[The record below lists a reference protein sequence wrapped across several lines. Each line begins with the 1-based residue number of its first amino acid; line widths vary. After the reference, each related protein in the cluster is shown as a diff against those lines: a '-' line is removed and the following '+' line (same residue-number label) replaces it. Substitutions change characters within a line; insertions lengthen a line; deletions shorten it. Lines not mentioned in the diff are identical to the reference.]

1 MKQLLLLLLYAGFST
16 QQIQSCYPKLC
27 ALTGNLPQRI
37 QAFKSM
43 LSHMSQFHLQ
53 QKLIRLDMLNIHTIE
68 ATLHEHQIVP
78 IMIDEP
84 LSYFDVL

>member
-27 ALTGNLPQRI
+27 TLTGNLPQRI

-43 LSHMSQFHLQ
+43 LSNMPPSHIQ
-53 QKLIRLDMLNIHTIE
+53 
-68 ATLHEHQIVP
+68 
-78 IMIDEP
+78 
-84 LSYFDVL
+84 